1 MSVRRTSLA
10 LVQVAPANVE
20 VLAFLGLA
28 LAIGWPLMLAPRSE
42 VTSDIVAWV
51 PGLAA
56 LAVLARAST
65 RHLPRRIALDRL
77 GWPDAYLLAIWVP
90 ILFVVGRIAIV
101 VALRA
106 GSLDPDVGGL
116 HPASGAPPTLDAM
129 GQLVGAVLLAP
140 FAQILVT
147 LGSELGW
154 RAFLLP
160 RLLPLGTW
168 PAITITSLLWWAWQL
183 PRVIDPR
190 SAQWPIDLVAFLFWC
205 LFVGEILAWLYL
217 RTRSVWAPALF
228 SATLAATAYL
238 PSLVLRD
245 LSPDAASPF
254 GPAALIVPAI
264 VVLLIRQRSEG
275 EVRVGI

>member
-1 MSVRRTSLA
+1 MSVRRTSLP
-10 LVQVAPANVE
+10 LVQVAPGNVE

-28 LAIGWPLMLAPRSE
+28 FAIGWPLMLAPRSA
-42 VTSDIVAWV
+42 VASDVAAWV
-51 PGLAA
+51 PGIVALLILAHGS
-56 LAVLARAST
+56 L

-77 GWPDAYLLAIWVP
+77 GWPDAYLFAIWVP
-90 ILFVVGRIAIV
+90 VLFVVGRVAIV

-106 GSLDPDVGGL
+106 GSLDANVGGL
-116 HPASGAPPTLDAM
+116 HPASGAPPTFGAM
-129 GQLVGAVLLAP
+129 EQLVSAVLLAP
-140 FAQILVT
+140 FAQLAVT

-160 RLLPLGTW
+160 RLLPFGTW
-168 PAITITSLLWWAWQL
+168 PAITGTSLLWWAWQL
-183 PRVIDPR
+183 PRVIDLR
-190 SAQWPIDLVAFLFWC
+190 SPQWPVDAVAFLFWS

-228 SATLAATAYL
+228 SAVLATTAYL

-254 GPAALIVPAI
+254 GPAALIIPAL

-275 EVRVGI
+275 EVRVGV